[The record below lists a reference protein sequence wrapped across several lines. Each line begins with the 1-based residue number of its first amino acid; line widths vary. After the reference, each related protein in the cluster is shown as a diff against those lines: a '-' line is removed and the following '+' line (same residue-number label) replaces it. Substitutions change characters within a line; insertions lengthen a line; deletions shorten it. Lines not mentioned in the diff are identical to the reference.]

1 MNDVKRLYFQWMYE
15 ISGVRDERILLHL
28 FRIPFTYVLREDAN
42 READGIDLRYRFGI
56 ENHIPQPII
65 ASQIDNWPCSVL
77 EMMIALT
84 FRIGET
90 VSGFTNESQ
99 EIKKIFHAMLDS
111 LGIGKRYRESE
122 IDRAIDRFI
131 HRRYSFNGK
140 GGLFTLVDCP
150 HDMKNIDI
158 WRQAMQWVNE
168 NY

>member
-77 EMMIALT
+77 EMMVALT

-90 VSGFTNESQ
+90 VSGFT
-99 EIKKIFHAMLDS
+99 KKL
-111 LGIGKRYRESE
+111 
-122 IDRAIDRFI
+122 
-131 HRRYSFNGK
+131 K
-140 GGLFTLVDCP
+140 GYLVRCS
-150 HDMKNIDI
+150 NL
-158 WRQAMQWVNE
+158 
-168 NY
+168 